1 MNKWADI
8 SWQELQRLFS
18 VVMCI
23 DQDMKII
30 YASDTLKNY
39 LPEIEKNSSIS
50 DCFEVLRPSAF
61 STYSEAINHLDSLCL
76 MAAKSEHFAIRGQL
90 LCTRYDDQDVLCFC
104 GAPWLFWIN
113 SHCPDI
119 RMNMDDFSPQD
130 VQLDQLFFMSTE
142 KKMISDLEKF
152 NEELTTAKDKLEAA
166 HDAQHRFFAQMSH
179 EMRTPL
185 NGVMSALSLMEES
198 TGDSRKDKLVSLAK
212 ISSENLMEVIN
223 YVLDLS
229 KLELGGEEGYSVF
242 NLSELIHS
250 AVKILKAKAK
260 ERSLALEL
268 DVAADVPE
276 YCLGSPSRLR
286 QVLLNLMINA
296 IKFTD
301 KGFVKLC
308 VLTAAEQADGCT
320 LRFEVI
326 DTGVGVSKEN
336 SELIFKPFWT
346 AHQNDKTQ
354 MDAGT
359 GLGLDIVRRNVEY
372 MGGKIEVDSELGKG
386 SRFWFDWPTISQSPM
401 EQQSNKSVQ
410 TELHVT
416 EYKLSGK
423 ILLVDDNH
431 TNLILG
437 SMILESFGLAVI
449 TAENGKDAILSIKEH
464 QLDLVLMDVHMPEMD
479 GLEATHHIRHVLKQE
494 LPIIALTA
502 LAYDREKDRC
512 LEGGMNSYLTKPIIK
527 EDLAKE
533 LAKWLPSISHTEKV
547 VGVPRVSSKV
557 RVLQNLPDDL
567 LDRAVLSELADQIS
581 IENLRTVLKTVL
593 FEIEEHWG
601 ELVHAS
607 SEGDKSLMLRHV
619 HSLSGLFRSFGLK
632 AAGEMFGDTELYL
645 RDEGALS
652 DGWIGKHEQLK
663 TDSLGALAKELE
675 KYNE

>member
-30 YASDTLKNY
+30 YVSDTLKNY
-39 LPEIEKNSSIS
+39 LPEIEKNPSVS

-61 STYSEAINHLDSLCL
+61 STYPEAINHLDSLCL
-76 MAAKSEHFAIRGQL
+76 MAAKSKNFAIRGQL

-113 SHCPDI
+113 SHCPEI

-142 KKMISDLEKF
+142 KQMISDLEKF

-198 TGDSRKDKLVSLAK
+198 SGDSRKDKLVSLAK
-212 ISSENLMEVIN
+212 SSSENLMDVIN

-229 KLELGGEEGYSVF
+229 KLELGGEEGCSVF

-260 ERSLALEL
+260 ERSLSLEL

-301 KGFVKLC
+301 KGSVKLR
-308 VLTAAEQADGCT
+308 VLKLFEQNDNYT
-320 LRFEVI
+320 LQFEVV
-326 DTGVGVSKEN
+326 DTGVGIPAEDK
-336 SELIFKPFWT
+336 ELIFKPFWT

-354 MDAGT
+354 ADAGT

-372 MGGKIEVDSELGKG
+372 MGGQIQIDSEPGKG
-386 SRFWFDWPTISQSPM
+386 SRFWFDWPTTSQSPS
-401 EQQSNKSVQ
+401 EQPLNKPVQ
-410 TELHVT
+410 TEHAT
-416 EYKLSGK
+416 AEYHLSGK
-423 ILLVDDNH
+423 ILLVDDNQ

-437 SMILESFGLAVI
+437 SMILESFGLDVM
-449 TAENGKDAILSIKEH
+449 TAENGKEAVSAVED
-464 QLDLVLMDVHMPEMD
+464 QRFDLVLMDVHMPEMD
-479 GLEATHHIRHVLKQE
+479 GLEATHHIRQVLKQE
-494 LPIIALTA
+494 LPIVALTA

-512 LEGGMNSYLTKPIIK
+512 LESGMNSYLTKPIIK
-527 EDLAKE
+527 ENLAKE
-533 LAKWLPSISHTEKV
+533 LAKWLPSTRPAVKIDGISAVRSKGKV
-547 VGVPRVSSKV
+547 TRGSFD
-557 RVLQNLPDDL
+557 NLI
-567 LDRAVLSELADQIS
+567 DRSVLSELAGELS
-581 IENLRTVLKTVL
+581 LENLERVSKTVL
-593 FEIEEHWG
+593 SEIENNWND
-601 ELVHAS
+601 LVQAS
-607 SEGDKSLMLRHV
+607 SQDDKPSMLRHI
-619 HSLSGLFRSFGLK
+619 HSLSSLFRSFGLK
-632 AAGEMFGDTELYL
+632 MAGETFGSTELSL
-645 RDEGALS
+645 RNGGILREGWL
-652 DGWIGKHEQLK
+652 DKHEQLK
-663 TDSLGALAKELE
+663 TDSLGVLEKELK
-675 KYNE
+675 KYSG